1 MSWKYSITIIDTSDE
16 MKGAK
21 FCTIAI
27 LCVSLFNLVA
37 STTPTRA
44 QVERLEEQIQQ
55 LTLKVQEKQEATKLV
70 RSRRAS
76 SEVLN
81 ENRKSKNL

>member
-1 MSWKYSITIIDTSDE
+1 MNWKYNITIIDTSDE

-27 LCVSLFNLVA
+27 LCVLLFNLVA

-44 QVERLEEQIQQ
+44 QVERLEEQIRQ
-55 LTLKVQEKQEATKLV
+55 LTLKIQGKKEATKLS

-81 ENRKSKNL
+81 ENRKSTNS